1 MKLQNIIFPNP
12 RISNEENLYYRIL
25 GIPFL
30 TQNEG
35 DRIQFCKNH
44 RINFDTYFNSFSLFK
59 WYKYTN
65 INDVKLKLILKGKF
79 VVNLIHFYL
88 KPGGKLE
95 WKIIEKKKI
104 ESLDSPREFCFNYIT
119 DVPFGLLSF
128 GLESLEDDGMF
139 LGGYYYSDIEEKNIH
154 NVKIGIGI
162 CTYKREKYIQD
173 NINHLKYSILEN
185 ETSALNDKIE
195 IFISDNAG
203 TLEENNIAS
212 PKIHIFKNKNTGGS
226 GGFTRTMIE
235 VNKANKNGSNFS
247 HILLMD
253 DDIIFDSESI
263 YRTFAIL
270 SILKDEYID
279 SFVGGAM
286 FFIDRKYIQ
295 HANGEYWHGDRY
307 DSFITTYNLNR
318 DMRELINVVENEN
331 VTNANYQA
339 WWYCVI
345 PMSICRTN
353 NLPLPFFIKSDDIE
367 YSIRNLNN
375 LITINGIAVW
385 HESFESKYSASNE
398 YYTVRNYLITSSI
411 HRIGLKS
418 KDIKK
423 YAKNYILH
431 YLSNFKYL
439 EIELFCKAI
448 NDFLKG
454 VDYFKNIDLETYHKK
469 IMENGYKMEDIN
481 KLSMPFSEKL
491 YYDSINT
498 PYPQSKVK
506 RFFRILSLNGL
517 LLPSKKIVALGMWGG
532 SNIQTFRAKY
542 IIRYEPLTK
551 KGFILR
557 RSLKKFI
564 KSIIIYLKTIIK
576 IEIKF
581 IKVSNEFADRANE
594 MTNLDFWK
602 SKL

>member
-12 RISNEENLYYRIL
+12 RISNEVNLYYRVL
-25 GIPFL
+25 GIPFER
-30 TQNEG
+30 QNEN
-35 DRIQFCKNH
+35 DCLRFCKNH
-44 RINFDTYFNSFSLFK
+44 KINFDTYFNSFSLFK

-65 INDVKLKLILKGKF
+65 ISNVKLKLILKGKF
-79 VVNLIHFYL
+79 TVSLIHFYL

-95 WKIIEKKKI
+95 WKIIGEKRI
-104 ESLDSPREFCFNYIT
+104 ESSDSPEEFYFDYIT

-128 GLESLEDDGMF
+128 RLESLEDDGMF
-139 LGGYYYSDIEEKNIH
+139 LGGYYYSDIEEKDIRD
-154 NVKIGIGI
+154 VKIGIGI
-162 CTYKREKYIQD
+162 CTYRREKYIQD
-173 NINHLKYSILEN
+173 NIDHLKCSILDN
-185 ETSALNDKIE
+185 ETSVLNDKVE
-195 IFISDNAG
+195 VFISDNAE
-203 TLEENNIAS
+203 TLQENNIAS
-212 PKIHIFKNKNTGGS
+212 PKVHVFKNKNTGGS

-235 VNKANKNGSNFS
+235 VNKANQCGSNFS

-263 YRTFAIL
+263 FRTFAIL
-270 SILKDEYID
+270 SILKNEYAN

-295 HANGEYWHGDRY
+295 HANGEYWHGERY

-318 DMRELINVVENEN
+318 DMREIINVAENEN
-331 VTNANYQA
+331 ITNANYQA

-345 PMSICRTN
+345 PMSICRVD

-367 YSIRNLNN
+367 YSIRNMNN
-375 LITINGIAVW
+375 LITINGVAVW

-411 HRIGLKS
+411 HRIGLKA
-418 KDIKK
+418 KDIRK
-423 YAKNYILH
+423 YTKNYVLH

-448 NDFLKG
+448 DDFLNG
-454 VDYFKNIDLETYHKK
+454 VDYFKNIDLEAYHKE
-469 IMENGYKMEDIN
+469 IMKNGYKMQDVDE
-481 KLSMPFSEKL
+481 LPVPFSEKL
-491 YYDSINT
+491 YYDSINV
-498 PYPQSKVK
+498 PYPQSRVK

-517 LLPSKKIVALGMWGG
+517 LLPSQKIVALGMWGG

-551 KGFILR
+551 KGFVLK
-557 RSLKKFI
+557 RSLRKFAR
-564 KSIIIYLKTIIK
+564 SILFYFKTIRK
-576 IEIKF
+576 INTKY
-581 IKVSNEFADRANE
+581 IKVCNEFAARAYE
-594 MTNLDFWK
+594 LENLNFWE